1 MTTRLLE
8 EAVKQEAGHKGINRF
23 SVQTRMDRQFERL
36 LDYEYDEGPAVGHD
50 VVNNVDN
57 DEQVMVEVASLAVL
71 TTDAEESDGEL
82 VD

>member
-1 MTTRLLE
+1 
-8 EAVKQEAGHKGINRF
+8 
-23 SVQTRMDRQFERL
+23 MDRQFERL